1 MPELQDSR
9 RKLKIAIVVMV
20 VADVIAASVLFSPL
34 VGSAESRRFEMMRLN
49 AELQKKT
56 REVEPLRD
64 IDKKVVKAS
73 GQISQFYK
81 ERFEGRDS
89 GLASALGRIASE
101 NGVRILQAK
110 YKLEDPTTGRVT
122 PVEIEGSFSGDYL
135 QLVRFINAL
144 ERSKEFFIVD
154 SVSLAGES
162 SGPVKLEIKAHSYL
176 RSGA

>member
-20 VADVIAASVLFSPL
+20 VADLIAAGVLLSPL
-34 VGSAESRRFEMMRLN
+34 VGSAESRHFEMMRLTT
-49 AELQKKT
+49 ELQKKT
-56 REVEPLRD
+56 REVEPLRN
-64 IDKKVVKAS
+64 IDQKVVLAR

-81 ERFEGRDS
+81 DRFAPRDS
-89 GLASALGRIASE
+89 DLAAALGKVASE
-101 NGVRILQAK
+101 SGVRILQAK
-110 YKLEDPTTGRVT
+110 YKLEDPATGGVI

-144 ERSKEFFIVD
+144 ERSKEFFTVD
-154 SVSLAGES
+154 SVNLAGES